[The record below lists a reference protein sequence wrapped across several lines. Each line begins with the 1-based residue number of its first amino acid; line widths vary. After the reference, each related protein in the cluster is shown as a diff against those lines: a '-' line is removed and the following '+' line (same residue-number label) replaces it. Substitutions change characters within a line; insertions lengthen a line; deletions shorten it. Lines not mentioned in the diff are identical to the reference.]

1 MKVLWLWLWLAT
13 EWNDELGA
21 RGARGSSRQPALVN
35 RALGR
40 QSVACGRE
48 IYDSGSVGNGAT
60 QTDRKS
66 VV

>member
-48 IYDSGSVGNGAT
+48 IYEIGRAHV
-60 QTDRKS
+60 
-66 VV
+66 